1 MELRIDTTLRIPA
14 LDGFELAATLYQPG
28 VGDDGPV
35 VLINSAT
42 AVRRGYYDGYA
53 RYLAAEGLTVLTYDY
68 RGIGGSR
75 PRSLARFRARMRQWG
90 EQDLAG
96 VLDWIADHLR
106 PKRLLMVGHSV
117 GGQIVGLAANNQR
130 IHALMLVAAQSG
142 WWGHWP
148 VPSRYRIGLT
158 WLSIPLVT
166 RIYGY
171 LPGRFGTKEDLPGG
185 VAREWAR
192 WGRRRNYLIESEETR
207 AGFARVR
214 RPLLAY
220 SFTDDDYYAPRPA
233 VEGLLDFYSEADVY
247 HRHLAPKDVGAEA
260 IGHFG
265 FFREKLKDTLW
276 RDSAAWLQKQAS
288 LGSGSQLLQ
297 DLNLPRVVDVVERH
311 ADDQVRHRRSAA
323 PGHPVQ
329 IVLGE

>member
-1 MELRIDTTLRIPA
+1 MEPRIDTTLRIPA
-14 LDGFELAATLYQPG
+14 LDGFELAATLYEPG
-28 VGDDGPV
+28 AGAGDGGPV

-53 RYLAAEGLTVLTYDY
+53 RHLAAQGFAVLTYDY

-75 PRSLARFRARMRQWG
+75 PQSLAGFKARMRQWG

-96 VLDWIADHLR
+96 VLDWIAGHLR
-106 PKRLLMVGHSV
+106 PQRLLVVGHSV
-117 GGQIVGLAANNQR
+117 GGQIVGLAENNHR
-130 IHALMLVAAQSG
+130 IHALLMVASQSA

-148 VPSRYRIGLT
+148 VPARYRMALT
-158 WLSIPLVT
+158 WFVTMPLVT
-166 RIYGY
+166 RVYGY

-192 WGRRRNYLIESEETR
+192 WGRRRTYLLESEERR
-207 AGFARVR
+207 AGFARIR

-220 SFTDDDYYAPRPA
+220 SFTDDDYAPRPA

-265 FFREKLKDTLW
+265 FFREQFRDTLW
-276 RDSAAWLQKQAS
+276 RDSAAWLKKPPS
-288 LGSGSQLLQ
+288 PT
-297 DLNLPRVVDVVERH
+297 LPRIAGEG
-311 ADDQVRHRRSAA
+311 A
-323 PGHPVQ
+323 PSHPGL
-329 IVLGE
+329 VLSFS